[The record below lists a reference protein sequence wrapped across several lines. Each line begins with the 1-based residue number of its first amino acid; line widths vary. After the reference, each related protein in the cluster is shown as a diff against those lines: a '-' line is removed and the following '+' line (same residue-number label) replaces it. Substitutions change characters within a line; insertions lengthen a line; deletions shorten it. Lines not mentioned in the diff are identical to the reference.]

1 MPENG
6 HNENQAQENLEK
18 TMQADTQEEAGS
30 HYEQLS
36 DLFEDGGHGNGRE
49 SLSLELILDIPLN
62 LTVEIG
68 RTEMPIQKL
77 LQLTQGAVIEL
88 DKMVGEPMNVLVNG
102 TLIAQ
107 GEVVV
112 IDDQFGIRLTQIV
125 SPAERIRHLR

>member
-1 MPENG
+1 MPENE
-6 HNENQAQENLEK
+6 HHENQAQETLEK
-18 TMQADTQEEAGS
+18 AMQADAQEEAS
-30 HYEQLS
+30 AHYEQLS
-36 DLFEDGGHGNGRE
+36 DLFEDGGNGSNKE

-62 LTVEIG
+62 LTIEIG

-88 DKMVGEPMNVLVNG
+88 DKMVGEPMDVLVNG

>member
-1 MPENG
+1 MANQDQDQSLQENG
-6 HNENQAQENLEK
+6 QTENKENAIPEGV
-18 TMQADTQEEAGS
+18 EHERIN
-30 HYEQLS
+30 
-36 DLFEDGGHGNGRE
+36 DLFEEAEGGE
-49 SLSLELILDIPLN
+49 SLSLELILDIPLT
-62 LTVEIG
+62 LSVEIG
-68 RTEMPIQKL
+68 RTEMPIQRL

-88 DKMVGEPMNVLVNG
+88 DKMVGEPMDVLVNG

>member
-1 MPENG
+1 MANQDQDQNLQENG
-6 HNENQAQENLEK
+6 QTENKENAVPEGV
-18 TMQADTQEEAGS
+18 EHERIN
-30 HYEQLS
+30 
-36 DLFEDGGHGNGRE
+36 DLFEEAEGGE
-49 SLSLELILDIPLN
+49 SLSLELILDIPLT
-62 LTVEIG
+62 LSVEIG
-68 RTEMPIQKL
+68 RTEMPIQRL

-88 DKMVGEPMNVLVNG
+88 DKMVGEPMDVLVNG

>member
-1 MPENG
+1 MANQDQNLQENG
-6 HNENQAQENLEK
+6 QTENKENAVSEGV
-18 TMQADTQEEAGS
+18 EHERIN
-30 HYEQLS
+30 
-36 DLFEDGGHGNGRE
+36 DLFEEAEGGE
-49 SLSLELILDIPLN
+49 SLSLELILDIPLT
-62 LTVEIG
+62 LSVEIG
-68 RTEMPIQKL
+68 RTEMPIQRL

-88 DKMVGEPMNVLVNG
+88 DKMVGEPMDVLVNG

>member
-1 MPENG
+1 MANQDQDQNLQENG
-6 HNENQAQENLEK
+6 QTENKENAIPEGV
-18 TMQADTQEEAGS
+18 EHERIN
-30 HYEQLS
+30 
-36 DLFEDGGHGNGRE
+36 DLFEEAEGGE
-49 SLSLELILDIPLN
+49 SLSLELILDIPLT
-62 LTVEIG
+62 LSVEIG
-68 RTEMPIQKL
+68 RTEMPIQRL

-88 DKMVGEPMNVLVNG
+88 DKMVGEPMDVLVNG